1 MACGALLLCI
11 YPAAVELAQPVSV
24 VEPTAYV
31 EQVVVEQA
39 VVEQAVVE
47 QAACLPS
54 MGCNGLNCTDPTHYH
69 TCESGCTDPAH
80 YHTCQPDCTDSS
92 HNHPCRQGA
101 EGGLAYGRI
110 GNGHHRDSGHHG
122 GRHHR

>member
-1 MACGALLLCI
+1 MKKLLLSMACGALLLCI

-39 VVEQAVVE
+39 VVEQV
-47 QAACLPS
+47 ACLPS

-69 TCESGCTDPAH
+69 HCAQGCTDPSH
-80 YHTCQPDCTDSS
+80 YHDCPLGCRS
-92 HNHPCRQGA
+92 HDHGYC
-101 EGGLAYGRI
+101 GR
-110 GNGHHRDSGHHG
+110 GHHG
-122 GRHHR
+122 GRGSRYGRRHH